1 MQHKSDLF
9 GFGSKK
15 IENQKNR
22 QQQQQQQ
29 QVVIRCVKNESQK
42 DGFEG
47 QKSWKN
53 QSQRRNQTRTFCFTN
68 RISSKATVKYEK

>member
-22 QQQQQQQ
+22 QQQQQQ
-29 QVVIRCVKNESQK
+29 VVIRCVKNELQK

-47 QKSWKN
+47 QKS
-53 QSQRRNQTRTFCFTN
+53 
-68 RISSKATVKYEK
+68 